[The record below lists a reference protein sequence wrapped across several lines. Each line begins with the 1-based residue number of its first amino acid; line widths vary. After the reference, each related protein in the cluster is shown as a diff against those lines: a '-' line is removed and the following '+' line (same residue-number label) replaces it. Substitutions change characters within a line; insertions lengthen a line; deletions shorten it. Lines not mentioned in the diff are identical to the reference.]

1 MSLTPAGI
9 ADIAADVR
17 SGRRGAQ
24 AVLEACLERVDALNP
39 EINAVVS
46 LRADEARRDARRLD
60 ARIRSGEPVGALAG
74 VPFTVKD
81 VIATDDLP
89 TTCGSVVMKD
99 HRPSADAAV
108 VSLLRSAGAILV
120 GKTNTPEFAF
130 GVDTFNDLFGRTNNP
145 LGPWTPGG
153 SSGGEA
159 AAVAAG
165 MSVFGVGTD
174 FGGSIRWPAQCTG
187 LVGLRPTVGLVPTTG
202 VLPASC
208 NDGLASPAVR
218 TLQGRLQVVG
228 PLARTVSD
236 LEAVLRVV
244 ATDGQAASVHDRVP
258 MSRVVIRWGTTVSG
272 HAVDPDVAAAVESA
286 VESLDRAGASAF
298 HGLPTSLDEAARLY
312 SELRAI
318 DPLAEIKD
326 AAAGREDE
334 LGALPRS
341 LLLDAAERTPSA
353 DVVRSLWAA
362 REDLCTALAH
372 WLHGDRLLAL
382 PVATTAPFDPAEPDA
397 GGFDLVTPSRAV
409 ALFGLP
415 AISVPCGRTA
425 GGARLSVQ
433 LVAPA
438 FREDLLLSAAR
449 VIEQAGVRS

>member
-1 MSLTPAGI
+1 MNLTPAGI

-24 AVLEACLERVDALNP
+24 EVLEGYLERVDALNP

-46 LRADEARRDARRLD
+46 LRADAARRDARLLD

-81 VIATDDLP
+81 VIATADLP

-130 GVDTFNDLFGRTNNP
+130 GVDTVNDLFGRTNNP

-165 MSVFGVGTD
+165 MSAFGVGTD

-187 LVGLRPTVGLVPTTG
+187 LVGLRPTVGLVSNAG
-202 VLPASC
+202 VLPASG
-208 NDGLASPAVR
+208 NDGLATPDVS
-218 TLQGRLQVVG
+218 TLQGRVQVVG
-228 PLARTVSD
+228 PLARTVAD
-236 LEAVLRVV
+236 LEAVLPVV
-244 ATDGQAASVHDRVP
+244 AAGGQSASAHGAVP

-286 VESLDRAGASAF
+286 VESLGRAGAGTVN
-298 HGLPTSLDEAARLY
+298 GLPSSLDEAARLY

-318 DPLAEIKD
+318 DPLAEIRD

-334 LGALPRS
+334 LGALSRS
-341 LLLDAAERTPSA
+341 LLLDAAEGTPSA

-362 REDLCTALAH
+362 REDLCTALAQ

-382 PVATTAPFDPAEPDA
+382 PVATTAPFDPAEPGT

-425 GGARLSVQ
+425 GGAPLSVQ

-438 FREDLLLSAAR
+438 FREDLLFSAAR
-449 VIEQAGVRS
+449 VLEQAGLRS